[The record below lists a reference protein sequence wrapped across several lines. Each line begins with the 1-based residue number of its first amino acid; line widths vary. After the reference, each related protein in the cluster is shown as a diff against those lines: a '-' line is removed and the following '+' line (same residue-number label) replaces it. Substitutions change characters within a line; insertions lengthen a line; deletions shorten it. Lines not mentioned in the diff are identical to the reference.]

1 MDGLVLR
8 FFLILFFVFGLL
20 FRAMPGG
27 GETQVPRPKQY
38 TYTLIREYPHDS
50 KAFTQGLA
58 WDEGRMY
65 EGTGLYGRS
74 SLRSVDLKTG
84 LVNQQQN
91 YTRQYFAEG
100 ITVFQG
106 LIYQLTWKSRRI
118 FLFDKDKFSVI
129 KSRPYPREGWGITH
143 NGNELIVSDGTASL
157 YFLDPE
163 TLEEKRRI
171 LVRDDQ
177 GEVARLN
184 ELEYVRGS
192 IYANVWQTDR
202 IAIIHPEDGVVSG
215 WLDLSELS
223 ARVQSIWKG
232 KTDVLNGIMYDPVND
247 RLFVTGKLWPSLFE
261 IKVVAKEGL

>member
-1 MDGLVLR
+1 MRVLLSILS
-8 FFLILFFVFGLL
+8 FLLLL
-20 FRAMPGG
+20 FGASSIY
-27 GETQVPRPKQY
+27 GETEIPRPEQY
-38 TYTLIREYPHDS
+38 TYTLIRKYYHDP

-74 SLRSVDLKTG
+74 SLRSVDLETG
-84 LVNQQQN
+84 LVNRERR
-91 YTRQYFAEG
+91 YRQKYFAEG

-106 LIYQLTWKSRRI
+106 RIYQLTWKSRRI
-118 FLFDKDKFSVI
+118 FQFDKDKFSVI
-129 KSRPYPREGWGITH
+129 RSLPYPREGWGITH
-143 NGNELIVSDGTASL
+143 NGKELIVSDGTASL

-184 ELEYVRGS
+184 ELEYVRGA

-202 IAIIHPEDGVVSG
+202 IAIIRPQDGAVSG

-261 IKVVAKEGL
+261 IKVVPTEGL